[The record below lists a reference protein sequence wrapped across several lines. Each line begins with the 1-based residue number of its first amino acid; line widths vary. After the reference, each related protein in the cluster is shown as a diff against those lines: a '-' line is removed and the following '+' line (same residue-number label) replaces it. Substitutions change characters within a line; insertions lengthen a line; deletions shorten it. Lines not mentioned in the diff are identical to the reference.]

1 MTVRKYLPVAFIDG
15 VGFMEPSGSLV
26 GTTTW
31 SSRLVLACQKTRAA
45 TPMISSSTL
54 ATDQTTLAEVGTLS
68 ISGSCGQFE
77 VKVMSLSGRL
87 VPAPQLV
94 HQ

>member
-15 VGFMEPSGSLV
+15 VGFLAPSGSLV
-26 GTTTW
+26 GTTR
-31 SSRLVLACQKTRAA
+31 SSSLRVLACQKTGAA
-45 TPMISSSTL
+45 TPKISSITL

-77 VKVMSLSGRL
+77 VR
-87 VPAPQLV
+87 
-94 HQ
+94 